1 MATTESSAHVNG
13 NYAPQG
19 YENSYA
25 TGASNFTPS
34 QQPTTTQPAQ
44 QASAAEVPK
53 DEVGWYFVEQYYTT
67 LSKSPERLYLFYN
80 KRSQYVSGVEEEKV
94 NVCVGQKA
102 INERIKGLDFKD
114 TKVRVTNVDTQGSES
129 NIVIQV
135 IGEISN
141 QGQPHRRFAQTFVL
155 AEQTNGYF
163 VLNDI
168 FRYLAEEPEE
178 EEELQ
183 HEPTAPAKG
192 VQEPAP
198 TAAVPEDASLNQSNE
213 VANSE
218 EDLTKVDEK
227 LEAAQQES
235 TSESVALAAATEQ
248 VPEEIEAPQTEEV
261 PAAVSEEAPK
271 ATEAPAVEETAQ
283 AEKPK
288 APVSTPAPSAAKAA
302 PVAMPSGPP
311 KPAAPRT
318 WASLAASAHKVATPV
333 VTAPA
338 SQQVPAQAKST
349 TAAQPAAAAPA
360 AAQTSA
366 PRDPSPSSQ
375 GEATGWQTATGH
387 KKEQSRAQN
396 QGPAIDPDQKRA
408 YIKNV
413 YSQVEEGALRAA
425 MTKFGEIEYLDV
437 SRPKNCAFVDFKT
450 PAAYQAAVA
459 ANPHTVNGIEL
470 KVEER
475 RPRPEQFRGGFSRGG
490 APRGRGGVGQGPRG
504 GFQPRGRGGPARGRG
519 APQEA

>member
-1 MATTESSAHVNG
+1 MASTDLSAHING
-13 NYAPQG
+13 NYAPHG

-34 QQPTTTQPAQ
+34 QQPTAQPAQ
-44 QASAAEVPK
+44 QAPVAEVPK

-94 NVCVGQKA
+94 SVCVGQKA

-141 QGQPHRRFAQTFVL
+141 QGQPHKRFAQTFVL

-183 HEPTAPAKG
+183 QGSANG

-198 TAAVPEDASLNQSNE
+198 TAAVPEDASLNHSSE
-213 VANSE
+213 VADRE

-227 LEAAQQES
+227 LQAAQE
-235 TSESVALAAATEQ
+235 EPAAEPVAAAAPAQQ
-248 VPEEIEAPQTEEV
+248 VPEEVEAPETEEA

-271 ATEAPAVEETAQ
+271 AAEAPVAEEAAQ
-283 AEKPK
+283 PKKPK
-288 APVSTPAPSAAKAA
+288 APVSTSAPSAARSS
-302 PVAMPSGPP
+302 PVAMPAGPP

-333 VTAPA
+333 VAAPA
-338 SQQVPAQAKST
+338 SQQAAAQPKAA
-349 TAAQPAAAAPA
+349 TATQPAAAAPSA
-360 AAQTSA
+360 SQTSA
-366 PRDPSPSSQ
+366 PARDQSPPASQ
-375 GEATGWQTATGH
+375 GEATGWQSVTGH

-396 QGPAIDPDQKRA
+396 QGPAVDPDQKRA

-413 YSQVEEGALRAA
+413 YSQVEEGALRSAL
-425 MTKFGEIEYLDV
+425 TKFGEIEYLDI

-450 PAAYQAAVA
+450 PAAYQAAIA
-459 ANPHTVNGIEL
+459 ANPHTVDGIEL

-475 RPRPEQFRGGFSRGG
+475 RPRPEQFRGGFPRGG
-490 APRGRGGVGQGPRG
+490 TPRGRGGVGGQGSRG
-504 GFQPRGRGGPARGRG
+504 GYQPRGRGGPARGGRG

>member
-1 MATTESSAHVNG
+1 MATTESSGPING

-19 YENSYA
+19 YENSYS

-34 QQPTTTQPAQ
+34 QQPTTSQPAQ
-44 QASAAEVPK
+44 QAAASEIPK

-67 LSKSPERLYLFYN
+67 LSKSPDRLYLFYN
-80 KRSQYVSGVEEEKV
+80 KRSQYVSGVEEDKV
-94 NVCVGQKA
+94 SVCAGQKA
-102 INERIKGLDFKD
+102 INERIKALDFKD
-114 TKVRVTNVDTQGSES
+114 TKVRVTNVDSQGSDA

-141 QGQPHRRFAQTFVL
+141 QGQPHKRFVQTFVL

-183 HEPTAPAKG
+183 NEPAVPANG

-198 TAAVPEDASLNQSNE
+198 TAAAPEDESLKSE
-213 VANSE
+213 EKATSE

-227 LEAAQQES
+227 LEQVASEES
-235 TSESVALAAATEQ
+235 AEEEATPAAAAES
-248 VPEEIEAPQTEEV
+248 
-261 PAAVSEEAPK
+261 VSEEVEQPQ
-271 ATEAPAVEETAQ
+271 VEETAAPVAAETASKEAEAPVAEEVQ
-283 AEKPK
+283 EPEKP
-288 APVSTPAPSAAKAA
+288 TQPSKAA
-302 PVAMPSGPP
+302 PVAMPAGPP

-338 SQQVPAQAKST
+338 SQQVPSQSKAAAPTQAAP
-349 TAAQPAAAAPA
+349 AATPAPAAAPA
-360 AAQTSA
+360 RDQSPAA
-366 PRDPSPSSQ
+366 SQ
-375 GEATGWQTATGH
+375 GEAAGWQSVTGH

-396 QGPAIDPDQKRA
+396 QGPPADADQKRA

-413 YSQVEEGALRAA
+413 YSQVEEGALRTALS
-425 MTKFGEIEYLDV
+425 KFGEIEYLDI
-437 SRPKNCAFVDFKT
+437 SRPKNCAFVDFKNPT
-450 PAAYQAAVA
+450 GFQAAVA
-459 ANPHTVNGIEL
+459 ANPHTVNGVEL

-475 RPRPEQFRGGFSRGG
+475 RQRPEQFRGGFPRGG
-490 APRGRGGVGQGPRG
+490 APRGRGGIGGQAPRG
-504 GFQPRGRGGPARGRG
+504 GFQPRGRGGPVRGGRG
-519 APQEA
+519 AAQEA

>member
-1 MATTESSAHVNG
+1 M
-13 NYAPQG
+13 
-19 YENSYA
+19 
-25 TGASNFTPS
+25 
-34 QQPTTTQPAQ
+34 
-44 QASAAEVPK
+44 
-53 DEVGWYFVEQYYTT
+53 
-67 LSKSPERLYLFYN
+67 
-80 KRSQYVSGVEEEKV
+80 
-94 NVCVGQKA
+94 
-102 INERIKGLDFKD
+102 
-114 TKVRVTNVDTQGSES
+114 TNVDTQGSES

-437 SRPKNCAFVDFKT
+437 SRPKVRLTSDFT
-450 PAAYQAAVA
+450 IG
-459 ANPHTVNGIEL
+459 HC
-470 KVEER
+470 
-475 RPRPEQFRGGFSRGG
+475 
-490 APRGRGGVGQGPRG
+490 
-504 GFQPRGRGGPARGRG
+504 
-519 APQEA
+519 

>member
-1 MATTESSAHVNG
+1 MATTESSGPVNG
-13 NYAPQG
+13 NYAPQA
-19 YENSYA
+19 YENSYS

-34 QQPTTTQPAQ
+34 QQPTASQPAQ
-44 QASAAEVPK
+44 QAAAEVPK

-67 LSKSPERLYLFYN
+67 LSKSPDRLYLFYN

-94 NVCVGQKA
+94 GVCVGQKA
-102 INERIKGLDFKD
+102 INERIKDLDYKD
-114 TKVRVTNVDTQGSES
+114 TKVRVTNVDSQGSDS

-141 QGQPHRRFAQTFVL
+141 KGQPHKRFAQTFVL

-168 FRYLAEEPEE
+168 FRYLADEPEE
-178 EEELQ
+178 EEDVQNESANGV
-183 HEPTAPAKG
+183 HEPTHTAAIPETAS
-192 VQEPAP
+192 VDQSPEPA
-198 TAAVPEDASLNQSNE
+198 
-213 VANSE
+213 SE
-218 EDLTKVDEK
+218 EDLHKVDEK
-227 LEAAQQES
+227 LEEVAQEEPAVEEAAP
-235 TSESVALAAATEQ
+235 AAPTEQ

-261 PAAVSEEAPK
+261 PAAVSEQTPK
-271 ATEAPAVEETAQ
+271 EDETSAVEPSADV
-283 AEKPK
+283 EKPK
-288 APVSTPAPSAAKAA
+288 EPVPTSAPSAPKAA

-333 VTAPA
+333 VAAPA
-338 SQQVPAQAKST
+338 SQQNPNQPKAASS
-349 TAAQPAAAAPA
+349 AQPASAASTSQAAAPA
-360 AAQTSA
+360 RDQSPATS
-366 PRDPSPSSQ
+366 Q
-375 GEATGWQTATGH
+375 NEATGWQTATGH

-396 QGPAIDPDQKRA
+396 QTPAIDADQKRA

-425 MTKFGEIEYLDV
+425 LTKYGEIEYLDI
-437 SRPKNCAFVDFKT
+437 SRGKNCAFVDFKT
-450 PAAYQAAVA
+450 PAAYQAAIA
-459 ANPHTVNGIEL
+459 ANPHNVNGLDL

-475 RPRPEQFRGGFSRGG
+475 RVRPEQQFRGGFPRGG
-490 APRGRGGVGQGPRG
+490 AQRGRGGIGGQGPRG
-504 GFQPRGRGGPARGRG
+504 GFQPRGRGGPARGGRG